1 MSNWETVC
9 KKLAQPFN
17 DEDVFWRVDRSF
29 GSWARVLCYL
39 DARAVMD
46 RLDAVVGP
54 QNWRDVYEETQS
66 GKNICTLFIRVGDD
80 WVSKSDGAGN
90 TNIEGD
96 KGGLSDAFK
105 RAGVKW
111 GIGRH
116 LYSLG
121 ETKVNLSEQRPNC
134 PKHYLVVASKRG
146 EKTKYGVAPSIQKV
160 QSHLY
165 PPDPRDSAL
174 EVIRSVLRSEA
185 FVRERIPI
193 VMEAATAEYKDGK
206 FLDVGRDFDPHEM
219 SVDEL
224 QEVSSRLYIWHKE
237 GVLDIAVG
245 NYETFKSNLMKAEAE
260 ESKSLEQIHSEF
272 VEGGE

>member
-9 KKLAQPFN
+9 NKLAQPFN

-29 GSWARVLCYL
+29 GNWARVLCYL

-46 RLDAVVGP
+46 RLDAAVGP

-134 PKHYLVVASKRG
+134 EKHYLVVASKRG
-146 EKTKYGVAPSIQKV
+146 EKTKYGVAPSVQELQKE
-160 QSHLY
+160 LY
-165 PPDPRDSAL
+165 PRGRRI
-174 EVIRSVLRSEA
+174 ERIRNVLRQERVDRGDIPLILEA
-185 FVRERIPI
+185 G
-193 VMEAATAEYKDGK
+193 TAIIKDGEFVK
-206 FLDVGRDFDPHEM
+206 LGLKDVDPNAMSDDRLKILSQRLHDWHEKGLFKEM
-219 SVDEL
+219 VDE
-224 QEVSSRLYIWHKE
+224 YI
-237 GVLDIAVG
+237 
-245 NYETFKSNLMKAEAE
+245 TFNT
-260 ESKSLEQIHSEF
+260 
-272 VEGGE
+272 

>member
-1 MSNWETVC
+1 MELDWKTVC
-9 KKLAQPFN
+9 AKLAEPFE
-17 DEDVFWRVDRSF
+17 DKDVFWRVDRSF
-29 GSWARVLCYL
+29 GNWARVLCYL

-121 ETKVNLSEQRPNC
+121 ETKVNLSEQRPAC
-134 PKHYLVVASKRG
+134 EKHYLVVASKRG
-146 EKTKYGVAPSIQKV
+146 ERTKYGVAPSLRQL

-165 PPDPRDSAL
+165 PPDPKEERLKAIRFVL
-174 EVIRSVLRSEA
+174 KEECVIRSD
-185 FVRERIPI
+185 IPL
-193 VMEAATAEYKDGK
+193 VMEAATAEYKEGK
-206 FLDVGRDFDPHEM
+206 FLSLGRDFDPNEI
-219 SVDEL
+219 SADEL
-224 QEVSSRLYIWHKE
+224 KAVSLRLQDWHRE
-237 GVLDIAVG
+237 GVFTIAVG
-245 NYETFKSNLMKAEAE
+245 NYATFKNRLLK
-260 ESKSLEQIHSEF
+260 Q
-272 VEGGE
+272 EGE

>member
-1 MSNWETVC
+1 MSDWKRVC
-9 KKLAQPFN
+9 EELAKPFK

-29 GSWARVLCYL
+29 KTWARVLCYL

-46 RLDAVVGP
+46 RLDEVVGP
-54 QNWRDVYEETQS
+54 ENWQDQYHETAS
-66 GKNICTLFIRVGDD
+66 GKNICTLSIRVDDD

-146 EKTKYGVAPSIQKV
+146 ETTRYGVAPSVEKLQE
-160 QSHLY
+160 HLY
-165 PPDPRDSAL
+165 PRGRRI
-174 EVIRSVLRSEA
+174 ERIRFVLREERVDRGDIPLILEA
-185 FVRERIPI
+185 G
-193 VMEAATAEYKDGK
+193 TAIYKGGK
-206 FLDVGRDFDPHEM
+206 FEKAGIKNADPNTM
-219 SVDEL
+219 TDE
-224 QEVSSRLYIWHKE
+224 RLKVLSQRLERWHKE
-237 GVLDIAVG
+237 GCFRDMVKSYIKFVKADA
-245 NYETFKSNLMKAEAE
+245 ETL
-260 ESKSLEQIHSEF
+260 

>member
-1 MSNWETVC
+1 MSDWKRVC
-9 KKLAQPFN
+9 EELAKPFK

-29 GSWARVLCYL
+29 KTWARVLCYL

-46 RLDAVVGP
+46 RLDEVVGP
-54 QNWRDVYEETQS
+54 ENWQDQYHETAS
-66 GKNICTLFIRVGDD
+66 GKNICTLSIRVDDD

-121 ETKVNLSEQRPNC
+121 ETKVNLSEQRHNC

-146 EKTKYGVAPSIQKV
+146 EKTK
-160 QSHLY
+160 
-165 PPDPRDSAL
+165 
-174 EVIRSVLRSEA
+174 
-185 FVRERIPI
+185 
-193 VMEAATAEYKDGK
+193 
-206 FLDVGRDFDPHEM
+206 
-219 SVDEL
+219 
-224 QEVSSRLYIWHKE
+224 
-237 GVLDIAVG
+237 
-245 NYETFKSNLMKAEAE
+245 
-260 ESKSLEQIHSEF
+260 
-272 VEGGE
+272 

>member
-1 MSNWETVC
+1 MDRTWEQVC
-9 KKLAQPFN
+9 RKLAEPFN
-17 DEDVFWRVDRSF
+17 DEDVFWRIDRAYN
-29 GSWARVLCYL
+29 GWARVLCYL

-54 QNWRDVYEETQS
+54 QNWRDVYEETRS
-66 GKNICTLFIRVGDD
+66 GKNICTLFIRTAEDGD

-121 ETKVNLSEQRPNC
+121 ETKLNLVPVKPDV
-134 PKHYLVVASKRG
+134 PKHYLVVCSKKG
-146 EKTKYGVAPSIQKV
+146 QMTTYGTAPSIQKL

-165 PPDPRDSAL
+165 PPDPREEAL
-174 EVIRSVLRSEA
+174 EGIRSVLREEPMDA
-185 FVRERIPI
+185 DWMTIPL
-193 VMEAATAEYKDGK
+193 VMEAATAKYIDGRFYDLGK
-206 FLDVGRDFDPHEM
+206 ENFEPNQMSLDEIKSASLR
-219 SVDEL
+219 L
-224 QEVSSRLYIWHKE
+224 QTWHKE
-237 GVLDIAVG
+237 GVFVIAVG
-245 NYETFKSNLMKAEAE
+245 NYSTFKKR
-260 ESKSLEQIHSEF
+260 K
-272 VEGGE
+272 GGE

>member
-1 MSNWETVC
+1 MELDWKTVC
-9 KKLAQPFN
+9 AELAKPFN

-29 GSWARVLCYL
+29 GNWARVLCYL

-46 RLDAVVGP
+46 RLDSVVGP
-54 QNWRDVYEETQS
+54 QNWRDVYTETQS

-121 ETKVNLSEQRPNC
+121 ETKVNLSEQRPSC
-134 PKHYLVVASKRG
+134 EKHYLVVASKRG
-146 EKTKYGVAPSIQKV
+146 EKTKYGVAPSIQKI

-165 PPDPRDSAL
+165 PKGIVL
-174 EVIRSVLRSEA
+174 ESIRNVLRKEKVDVSD
-185 FVRERIPI
+185 IPLI
-193 VMEAATAEYKDGK
+193 LEAATANVVDGK
-206 FLDVGRDFDPHEM
+206 VTIEGIKQCNPNAMEEQRLI
-219 SVDEL
+219 EL
-224 QEVSSRLYIWHKE
+224 SNRLKLWSNTGQFSKQISDYIS
-237 GVLDIAVG
+237 AV
-245 NYETFKSNLMKAEAE
+245 
-260 ESKSLEQIHSEF
+260 Q
-272 VEGGE
+272 GGE